1 MKSKVNPNLSYLLEN
16 VPEKRVT
23 LLQGGTR
30 SGKTYST
37 VNYLIYLCSQHTG
50 MEIDITRDTFKAL
63 KATAWKDFQ
72 DVLMAYGMYKADD
85 HNKSDGIYNLN
96 GNTINYFGSDND
108 GKVHGKSRD
117 IIWINEAQLMNPAV
131 IDQLMPRTRHRI
143 IMDYNPALGDE
154 HWLDEYIELYPPL
167 ITTYRD
173 NPHLTK
179 SQVEDIESKKDNR
192 YWWSIYGK
200 GERSRV
206 EGAVF
211 TNWEEGEF
219 DEDLPVWYGQDYGYS
234 NDPTTLVK
242 VAIDD
247 KKKIIYAKE
256 LMYDTHLST
265 DTIGKINSEHVGRG
279 TIIGDSAEPRLIAEL
294 RKTHKLNVQGARK
307 VTINEGIVLMN
318 NYKIIVTS
326 DSHNLKSELSKY
338 KWADKGKTVPIDDHN
353 HLIDALRYACIWRL
367 SRPNY
372 GKYAIA

>member
-1 MKSKVNPNLSYLLEN
+1 MSDINPNLQYLKDH
-16 VPEKRVT
+16 VPSERVT

-30 SGKTYST
+30 SGKTRST
-37 VNYLIYLCSQHTG
+37 IDYLIWICNSYTG

-72 DVLMAYGMYKADD
+72 EVLVSYGMYNSDN
-85 HNKSDGIYNLN
+85 HNKTDGIYTLN
-96 GNTINYFGSDND
+96 GNTINYFGSDHD
-108 GKVHGKSRD
+108 GKVHGKARD
-117 IIWINEAQLMNPAV
+117 ILWINEAQLMNPAV
-131 IDQLMPRTRHRI
+131 IDQLMPRTRHKI
-143 IMDYNPALGDE
+143 IMDYNPALGDD
-154 HWLDEYIELYPPL
+154 HWLDPYIDKYPPL

-179 SQVEDIESKKDNR
+179 SQVEDIESKRDNK
-192 YWWSIYGK
+192 YWWAIYGR

-219 DEDLPVWYGQDYGYS
+219 DESLPTWFGQDYGYS

-242 VAIDD
+242 VAIDSH
-247 KKKIIYAKE
+247 KKIIYAHE

-265 DTIGKINSEHVGRG
+265 DQIGQLNVKYVEGG
-279 TIIGDSAEPRLIAEL
+279 TIIGDSAEPRLISEL
-294 RKTHKLNVQGARK
+294 RKVHKLNVQGAKK
-307 VTINEGIVLMN
+307 VTINEGIVMMN

-326 DSHNLKSELSKY
+326 SSTNLKSELSKY
-338 KWADKGKTVPIDDHN
+338 RWQDKGKTVPVDNNN
-353 HLIDALRYACIWRL
+353 HLIDALRYACMWRL